1 MRRLSSVD
9 AGFDEQLADLL
20 AWDTSNEGDLA
31 QQVSAVIAEVQKT
44 GDAAVIDYT
53 RRFDRYDVANM
64 AALRVS
70 ADELQSAFVGL
81 PAIEAEALGAA
92 AQRVSDYHNHQ
103 GESSWSYEDSLGNE
117 LGQKVTALRRIGV
130 YVPGGQAAYPST
142 VLMTVIPARVA
153 GVQEV
158 VMVVP
163 TPDALRNPLVLA
175 AAHIAGVDEVI
186 TIGGAQA
193 IAALAY
199 GTQTIE
205 RVDKIVGPGGAYVAE
220 AKRQVFG
227 PVDIDMIAGPLSLI
241 HISEPTRPY

>member
-92 AQRVSDYHNHQ
+92 AQ
-103 GESSWSYEDSLGNE
+103 
-117 LGQKVTALRRIGV
+117 
-130 YVPGGQAAYPST
+130 
-142 VLMTVIPARVA
+142 
-153 GVQEV
+153 
-158 VMVVP
+158 
-163 TPDALRNPLVLA
+163 
-175 AAHIAGVDEVI
+175 
-186 TIGGAQA
+186 
-193 IAALAY
+193 
-199 GTQTIE
+199 
-205 RVDKIVGPGGAYVAE
+205 
-220 AKRQVFG
+220 
-227 PVDIDMIAGPLSLI
+227 LSLI
-241 HISEPTRPY
+241 HI